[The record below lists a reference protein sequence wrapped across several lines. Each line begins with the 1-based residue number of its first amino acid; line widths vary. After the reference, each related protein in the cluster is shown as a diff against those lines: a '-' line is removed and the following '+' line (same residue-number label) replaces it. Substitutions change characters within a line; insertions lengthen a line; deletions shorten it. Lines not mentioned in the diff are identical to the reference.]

1 MPLIDMLT
9 DISSFNYNKVGKKH
23 DEYFTDDN
31 ATGFTPN
38 RKTGDNTEF
47 IIGSGNDFNFKNK
60 VGYSRF
66 EDTNQ
71 TGFTIDRNLSLIHI

>member
-38 RKTGDNTEF
+38 RETGDNTEF
-47 IIGSGNDFNFKNK
+47 IIGSGNDFNFKTSSN
-60 VGYSRF
+60 
-66 EDTNQ
+66 
-71 TGFTIDRNLSLIHI
+71 